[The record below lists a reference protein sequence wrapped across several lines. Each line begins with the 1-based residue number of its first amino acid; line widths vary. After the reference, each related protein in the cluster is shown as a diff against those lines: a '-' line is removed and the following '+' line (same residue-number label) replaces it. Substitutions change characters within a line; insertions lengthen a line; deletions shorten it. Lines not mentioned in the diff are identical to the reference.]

1 MGVQL
6 AVESLSSLP
15 WNHCPPCRG
24 ITVHLGVE
32 YAGGL
37 VGDAQLAPFGDEW
50 RVGDGEP
57 GYRLDAGEIARL
69 EVLARGADAVMAA
82 QKLDD
87 MINSTSLVLVLQI
100 GKARLLLPG
109 DAEWGTWK
117 LILANE
123 DARALLRGATFFKV
137 GHHGSHNAT
146 SKTLVEK
153 ILPKNIPAMIST
165 QEGEGNYR
173 NNIPLPD
180 LLDALKAS
188 EIRFVRSDKPRGK
201 FSGGFRKGTGG
212 HWIDLDL
219 PC

>member
-1 MGVQL
+1 VK
-6 AVESLSSLP
+6 
-15 WNHCPPCRG
+15 
-24 ITVHLGVE
+24 
-32 YAGGL
+32 
-37 VGDAQLAPFGDEW
+37 DD
-50 RVGDGEP
+50 EP

-69 EVLARGADAVMAA
+69 KVLARGADALAAA

-100 GKARLLLPG
+100 GAARLLLPG

-117 LILANE
+117 VILANE

-153 ILPKNIPAMIST
+153 ILPKKIPAMIST

-173 NNIPLPD
+173 NNIPLHD
-180 LLDALKAS
+180 LLDALTAHD
-188 EIRFVRSDKPRGK
+188 IRFMRSDKPKAK
-201 FSGGFRKGTGG
+201 FTGGFSKGTSGGGSISNCRAESTLHRGESVNQ
-212 HWIDLDL
+212 
-219 PC
+219 P